1 MDVHWKSGDLALCIK
16 HSRWR
21 DRTTGEF
28 VDYGPRAGSIHVV
41 RAVGRTDFPDAGI
54 ATTLLFAEWGG
65 DQFAAYRF
73 VRLDPGE
80 NTESQS
86 TSLEAVPIAIGVD
99 D

>member
-21 DRTTGEF
+21 DRATGEY
-28 VDYGPRAGSIHVV
+28 VDHGPRAGSVHVV
-41 RAVGRTDFPDAGI
+41 RAVGQSDFPDAGM

-80 NTESQS
+80 TTESHAAS
-86 TSLEAVPIAIGVD
+86 RVAVPIAIGVD
-99 D
+99 G